1 MLCSVV
7 YPGNFVAWVTCM
19 FRDYEDLIVAGML
32 KKGYTVGTVAS
43 DGKLT
48 HGDESRPA
56 VITTFKIETRD
67 ETKKATDVFKDLL
80 AVLQEKKVLFYSV
93 VVSAYVDAS
102 WIASNIELP
111 KPAPVQAPPQPV
123 PEPDKNLN

>member
-7 YPGNFVAWVTCM
+7 YPGNFVAFVTCM
-19 FRDYEDLIVAGML
+19 FKDYEDLIVAGML

-48 HGDESRPA
+48 HGGEGHPA

-67 ETKKATDVFKDLL
+67 ETKKATDVFKDLI
-80 AVLQEKKVLFYSV
+80 AVLAEKKVLYYSV

-102 WIASNIELP
+102 
-111 KPAPVQAPPQPV
+111 
-123 PEPDKNLN
+123 